1 MFVLPVEAASL
12 AGNWDALGLRATGS
26 IDYSIDGAFVHRGYT
41 HLQHV
46 KTANIGGALSKLG
59 IFGFSNIGHT
69 GFALGVGR
77 RLLDEI
83 ALVARSESA
92 RPFVLPTR
100 GGATP

>member
-1 MFVLPVEAASL
+1 MFVLPVEAALL

-26 IDYSIDGAFVHRGYT
+26 IDYSIDGAFVHRNYT

-46 KTANIGGALSKLG
+46 KTANIGGALYKLG